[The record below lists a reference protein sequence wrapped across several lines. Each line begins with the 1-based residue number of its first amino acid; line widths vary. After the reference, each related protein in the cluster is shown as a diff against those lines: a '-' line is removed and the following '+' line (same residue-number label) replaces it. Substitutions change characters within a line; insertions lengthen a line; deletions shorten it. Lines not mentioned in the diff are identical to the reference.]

1 MKQTFLSGATLAALV
16 MLVALPL
23 VFIVLQAIFP
33 HFSAGS
39 LGDAFGGIPALLAD
53 PQLPAM
59 LGGTLW
65 IAAGV
70 ALVSVMIGLPLGILR
85 GMFSLPLPR
94 LWDLLFL
101 IPFLTPPYISA
112 LSWMLALQ
120 SQGYLQQLTGWQLN
134 DLLFSRSGIVLVMT
148 FNIFP
153 VVYFAV
159 SRSLL
164 ASGTRLAVVARV
176 HGASAWRAFWH
187 VTLPM
192 LSPALAAGTLLAFTL
207 AIEEFGVPAA
217 LGSRAGVV
225 MLTVGIEKK
234 LADWPVDLPG
244 AALLSL
250 LLMAV
255 ALFAWWLQRRL
266 VGEKEVTSVT
276 GKPGENHGA
285 SLGWMMLP
293 AVLAMA
299 AVGGLAVGVPAVSM
313 MLTSVM
319 GTLSGGVSVEN
330 VTLRHFAALFD
341 QQGDALSAL
350 GTSLSLALGS
360 ALIVGALGLLAAWL
374 VMVQK
379 IKGRGMVDAL
389 SLMPAALPGV
399 VVGVGLILLWNQ
411 PFWPRSPYNTL
422 WMLLLSYC
430 CLLLPWPV
438 RYVGSALRQLG
449 PNLEPAARV
458 HGASPLQALRLI
470 VLPLANPPQMPPRTH
485 RLLLVEVAGER
496 WIADVGFGGQTLTA
510 PIKLLADIPQQTPHG
525 SYRLVHE
532 GDEWT
537 LQFNHHEHWQSMYHF
552 DLGRQYASDY
562 VMGNFW
568 SAHWPQ
574 SHFRHHLLMCRHLP
588 DGGKMTLTNFHFTHW
603 ENNHVVEKIDFADVS
618 ALYEALQTRFG
629 LGVDDPKHGFSEAA
643 LAAVMAAF
651 DTHPEAGK

>member
-23 VFIVLQAIFP
+23 VFILLQAIFP

-192 LSPALAAGTLLAFTL
+192 LSPALAAGMLLAFTL

-255 ALFAWWLQRRL
+255 ALFAWWLQRR
-266 VGEKEVTSVT
+266 
-276 GKPGENHGA
+276 
-285 SLGWMMLP
+285 
-293 AVLAMA
+293 
-299 AVGGLAVGVPAVSM
+299 
-313 MLTSVM
+313 
-319 GTLSGGVSVEN
+319 
-330 VTLRHFAALFD
+330 
-341 QQGDALSAL
+341 
-350 GTSLSLALGS
+350 
-360 ALIVGALGLLAAWL
+360 L

-470 VLPLANPPQMPPRTH
+470 VLPLVFPALLAAMLMVFAVASRELVTS
-485 RLLLVEVAGER
+485 LLLSPAGTQTVAVFIWRQFEQGS
-496 WIADVGFGGQTLTA
+496 VGQGMAMASLTLLTGLVLMLTA
-510 PIKLLADIPQQTPHG
+510 LA
-525 SYRLVHE
+525 
-532 GDEWT
+532 
-537 LQFNHHEHWQSMYHF
+537 
-552 DLGRQYASDY
+552 
-562 VMGNFW
+562 
-568 SAHWPQ
+568 
-574 SHFRHHLLMCRHLP
+574 LMQRR
-588 DGGKMTLTNFHFTHW
+588 
-603 ENNHVVEKIDFADVS
+603 
-618 ALYEALQTRFG
+618 TRG
-629 LGVDDPKHGFSEAA
+629 
-643 LAAVMAAF
+643 
-651 DTHPEAGK
+651 